1 MVWRTIN
8 GRRVNVRSR
17 RRRRHLYSNK
27 RDRAYEEAQFTRR
40 YGKTGG
46 RKGKGGRYVYGAVV
60 GKVRREQAA
69 AGSRSHREV
78 IPAHYSHSRRGRR
91 FRVKRQVRYI

>member
-1 MVWRTIN
+1 MVWRTVR

-17 RRRRHLYSNK
+17 KRRRHLYTNK
-27 RDRAYEEAQFTRR
+27 RDRAYERREFTER

-46 RKGKGGRYVYGAVV
+46 RTGKGGAYIYGAVV

-69 AGSRSHREV
+69 AGTRPRREV
-78 IPAHYSHSRRGRR
+78 IPAHYAHSRRGRR
-91 FRVKRQVRYI
+91 FRVRRQVRYI